1 MKTEKIFFWGIGIL
15 IIVAVG
21 LGIWRGWDRSS
32 SPAQSLIEIGENEW
46 IRGNRTAS
54 TTLIEY
60 SDFQCPACGAYYP
73 ILKQLH
79 QEFGNE
85 LRFVYR
91 HFPLR
96 QIHFNAELAARAAEA
111 AGKQRKFWEMHDMI
125 FENQKEWSERGSAR
139 NSFIQ
144 YAQSLGLDVERF
156 KNDMDAKETKQK
168 VSANYNGG
176 VGFGVNSTPTFFF
189 NGEKLRNPGSYEE
202 FKAVIQA
209 GLAR

>member
-1 MKTEKIFFWGIGIL
+1 MKTEKIFFLGIGIL

-21 LGIWRGWDRSS
+21 LGIWRGWNRSS

-54 TTLIEY
+54 TTLMEY

-111 AGKQRKFWEMHDMI
+111 AGKQGKFWEMHDMI

-139 NSFIQ
+139 NAFIQ

-156 KNDMDAKETKQK
+156 KSDMDAKETKQK
-168 VSANYNGG
+168 VSADYNGG
-176 VGFGVNSTPTFFF
+176 VGFGVNSTPTFFL